1 MIQIESL
8 HKRYGTHDAL
18 RGLSLSLRNGEVY
31 GLLGP
36 NGAGK
41 STTIRI
47 LLGFEPF
54 ESGTVLVAGHDMR
67 THADAARSRTGY
79 IPENVEL
86 YPFLTGIENLDHF
99 TRLGGSALDKAELRE
114 VLLRCGLEA
123 DHHSRRLSTYS
134 KGMRQK
140 VGIAIAL
147 ARKANVLLLDEPASG
162 LDPAASR
169 ELGVLL
175 RELANGGTT
184 VLMASHDL
192 FRVRETC
199 DRVGILQHGR
209 IVREMEAAHIDA
221 ASLEQAY
228 LEHINA

>member
-1 MIQIESL
+1 MIHIDTL
-8 HKRYGTHDAL
+8 HKRYGANEAL
-18 RGLSLSLRNGEVY
+18 RGLSLSLKRGEVY

-47 LLGFEPF
+47 LLGFETF
-54 ESGTVLVAGHDMR
+54 DSGTVQVGGHDVL
-67 THADAARSRTGY
+67 THGKEARSCTGY

-86 YPFLTGIENLDHF
+86 YPFLSGMENLDHF
-99 TRLGGSALDKAELRE
+99 TSLGGSNLNKTALSEA
-114 VLLRCGLEA
+114 LLRCGLEA
-123 DHHSRRLSTYS
+123 AHHGKRLSAYS

-140 VGIAIAL
+140 VGIAIAV
-147 ARKANVLLLDEPASG
+147 ARKSEVLLLDEPASG

-169 ELGVLL
+169 ELGALL
-175 RELANGGTT
+175 REMAKSGTT

-209 IVREMEAAHIDA
+209 IVREMDAAHIDA
-221 ASLEQAY
+221 VALEQAY

>member
-114 VLLRCGLEA
+114 VLLRCELEA